1 MSPGERGISTLAGI
15 QSCPLVFETS
25 TCPCT
30 DRTRIR
36 ASATLFCSAAWTC
49 VQTNES
55 PSKNKPNTRPIQV
68 VGWTLLFNFN
78 RCCIKFL
85 IMRIGFIGAENAPI
99 LNNDNHETFLFRLTF
114 LVYAVCYSVHAAKG
128 SFHESSSIPAFPKI
142 RTSELGY
149 LSAKFAGFFS
159 SSPVVEKMF

>member
-1 MSPGERGISTLAGI
+1 
-15 QSCPLVFETS
+15 
-25 TCPCT
+25 
-30 DRTRIR
+30 
-36 ASATLFCSAAWTC
+36 
-49 VQTNES
+49 
-55 PSKNKPNTRPIQV
+55 
-68 VGWTLLFNFN
+68 
-78 RCCIKFL
+78 
-85 IMRIGFIGAENAPI
+85 MRIGFIGAENAPI

-114 LVYAVCYSVHAAKG
+114 LVYAVCCAIHAAKG